1 MVIDF
6 RSQTGFIPTLVTLLS
21 QPTPKICHIHKPSF
35 PYEQNKFLIL
45 MPFSSSKQW
54 ELHYRRNKGSFQC
67 LQENVQSLVSKMMNL
82 FVNVN
87 KKPMPQ
93 DFDKLEL
100 LLNNALISPIIL
112 TGLPSNIDESVLS
125 QSFFNSRVLT
135 MAASCISNE
144 KYII

>member
-1 MVIDF
+1 
-6 RSQTGFIPTLVTLLS
+6 
-21 QPTPKICHIHKPSF
+21 
-35 PYEQNKFLIL
+35 
-45 MPFSSSKQW
+45 
-54 ELHYRRNKGSFQC
+54 
-67 LQENVQSLVSKMMNL
+67 MMNL

-93 DFDKLEL
+93 DFDKLKL